1 MPVSPGRHTTR
12 QVSRALGSTVA
23 SAFRTS
29 IAYDGLASKWND
41 SEDTHI
47 VIKRPRDANQLGK
60 LMVDIATGQV
70 DDGPREPTGRAVGG
84 HARARSMSADRR
96 REIATKANTARWRD
110 KDNPESA
117 SPQPDLDIRPDQPI
131 RVAFERI
138 FKEAET
144 AAEKGRW
151 FEHLFMAM
159 ARDVPDFQV
168 ADIWP
173 WREWPDRSRLTELDG
188 RDIGI
193 DLVAKLDGG
202 ALVAIQCKCYDHDHR
217 VSKPNVDSFISASDG
232 DVFDLRWI
240 VSTCP
245 WNVNAENAIR
255 NKNPEVRRIDFLDFL
270 DRTIREL
277 GRPAIRREP
286 KPLQAKAIE
295 AVVDGLADQGNDRGK
310 LVMACG
316 TGKTF
321 TSLRVSERL
330 VPDDGRIIFTAPSIS
345 LVSQAR
351 REWLTHT
358 DRPMSAL
365 VVCSDK
371 TAGGKGECHEAG
383 PDDLV
388 CPVLSDPAAVASHL
402 AGDVGVKAV
411 FCTYQS
417 LDVVLDAQRK
427 HSAACFDLAVADE
440 AHRTTG
446 VDVADRKVSFQHF
459 HHRLDAAKRIYM
471 TATERIYKQRSKD
484 LSKGKGLDVVDMS
497 DVDIYGPLL
506 HKLKFKD
513 AVAAG
518 ELSDYRVIVLGVHE
532 SHLTPGIR
540 ASLEQADPKAKIGEA
555 DLTRLYGTALA
566 MNGYV
571 RGGSIEVP
579 PRLPRTLAFAS
590 RINRSKWFA
599 DTLSNN
605 STLKGQITRRLRG
618 LERAMDVKAEHLD
631 ADSSAIVRSEKLRW
645 LNDATRSNE
654 SRMISN
660 VGLFTEGVDVPALDA
675 VSFLD
680 PRKSQVDIVQSVG
693 RVMRKAEGKKFGYI
707 VVPVPLEE
715 GEDVADKLSKRG
727 DDYRAVGQVLRA
739 LQSHDERLAET
750 PGSFVS
756 AHQTSPPPRDQR
768 GTDESEGGE
777 RRQLELELK
786 PVDAASIYT
795 HVAAASGLGSP
806 GQMTAMTIADAVK
819 LAASIFMADG
829 VVLETAKD
837 VLELP
842 AASDK
847 EAATVA
853 ALLLC
858 NACLLHKRLKSE
870 TKDMAMLAGLDGV
883 ARAKDPVE
891 RLSAAWESILD
902 KDYEPV
908 FRPALALLTQLPRD
922 DEAKKAVRV
931 LAERAESLADSL
943 TELGY
948 DHAGPLYHGIL
959 DSAESDGAFYT
970 NNVAA
975 LMLARLALPAGM
987 VDWSDYR
994 TATSLRVLDPACG
1007 TGTLLMAA
1015 LKTIKDRMGRL
1026 KVMTPVQ
1033 LRKSHKKLV
1042 EKSIRGLDINYH
1054 ATQLA
1059 ASNLTLGAPTVD
1071 YEGIHVH
1078 TMRHGPQPDGTA
1090 ELGSLELLPSA
1101 IRGDQVNLVEHEKQT
1116 VESTSNTPQN
1126 KYPDVQ
1132 DVDVVLMNPPFTE
1145 NTKSSTKFGRIGQL
1159 AMRARED
1166 EILAVLRRED
1176 PDAADAITRKT
1187 LSTFFTPLA
1196 DCLLK
1201 PDQGVLA
1208 KVIPFAACVA
1218 LTGEDERRFLADRF
1232 EVSIVVTSHAKQLNF
1247 SGNTRIH
1254 ECLLVCRRKPKHKRK
1269 KTLFVALSRMPANA
1283 EQAIEVADA
1292 IASGKLPSKW
1302 GGSFCWPSDRVQAG
1316 DWSACQWLDGTLAE
1330 AAHAISELPTMRPLG
1345 ELAHVGPAHV
1355 RSDVRNPLDDLSRG
1369 PYRVLWTHKTGER
1382 TTMGATHEYSVA
1394 AKTGRIRQADMA
1406 WQKASRIL
1414 LANKI
1419 NTNSSRV
1426 AAVFLDAP
1434 AMGSVW
1440 TPITPHGRS
1449 SLAVQR
1455 AWCAWFNSTP
1465 GLLGFLHR
1473 RGRKLT
1479 YSDFMPNKLQ
1489 SMPCPDP
1496 SKTHLNELG
1505 KIFSSL
1511 RKRQL
1516 LPWPDMDKCLA
1527 RAALDNAVATTAGL
1541 DRDQIADWRAR
1552 LATEPSVARS

>member
-1 MPVSPGRHTTR
+1 
-12 QVSRALGSTVA
+12 
-23 SAFRTS
+23 
-29 IAYDGLASKWND
+29 
-41 SEDTHI
+41 
-47 VIKRPRDANQLGK
+47 
-60 LMVDIATGQV
+60 
-70 DDGPREPTGRAVGG
+70 
-84 HARARSMSADRR
+84 MSAEKRR
-96 REIATKANTARWRD
+96 KSRPSRTRRVGVA
-110 KDNPESA
+110 KDDAPA
-117 SPQPDLDIRPDQPI
+117 SDSSQSDLDVRPDQPI
-131 RVAFERI
+131 RVTFERI
-138 FKEAET
+138 FEEAAT
-144 AAEKGRW
+144 PAEKGRW
-151 FEHLFMAM
+151 FEHLCMAV

-173 WREWPDRSRLTELDG
+173 WREWPDRARLTGLDG

-193 DLVAKLDGG
+193 DLVAKLDSG
-202 ALVAIQCKCYDHDHR
+202 ALVAVQCKCYDRGHR
-217 VSKPNVDSFISASDG
+217 VSKPDVDSFISASDISVG
-232 DVFDLRWI
+232 GGGVFALRWV

-245 WNVNAENAIR
+245 WNSNAENAIR

-270 DRTIREL
+270 DWTIREL
-277 GRPAIRREP
+277 GRPAVRREP
-286 KPLQAKAIE
+286 KPLQQKAIE
-295 AVVDGLADQGNDRGK
+295 AVVDGLVDQGNDRGK

-321 TSLRVSERL
+321 TSLRVAEQL
-330 VPDDGRIIFTAPSIS
+330 VPDDGRIVFAAPTIS

-358 DRPMSAL
+358 ARPMLAL
-365 VVCSDK
+365 VVCSDR
-371 TAGGKGECHEAG
+371 TAGGKGERHEAG

-388 CPVLSDPAAVASHL
+388 CPVLSDPAEVASHL
-402 AGDVGVKAV
+402 SHDSGLKAI
-411 FCTYQS
+411 FCTYHS
-417 LDVVLDAQRK
+417 LDVVLRAQSD
-427 HSAACFDLAVADE
+427 HSAPSFDLAIADE

-446 VDVADRKVSFQHF
+446 VDMADRKVNFQHF
-459 HHRLDAAKRIYM
+459 HHRLDASKRIYM

-484 LSKGKGLDVVDMS
+484 TAKGKGLDVVDML
-497 DVDIYGPLL
+497 DDAYGPLL

-540 ASLEQADPKAKIGEA
+540 ASLEHADPRAKIGEA

-571 RGGSIEVP
+571 RGGPIEVP

-599 DTLSNN
+599 DTLSSN

-618 LERAMDVKAEHLD
+618 SERAMDVKAEHLD

-756 AHQTSPPPRDQR
+756 AHQTSPPSSGRG
-768 GTDESEGGE
+768 GTDEFEGGE

-806 GQMTAMTIADAVK
+806 GQMTATTIADAVK
-819 LAASIFMADG
+819 LAASIFAADG
-829 VVLETAKD
+829 TILESAKD

-847 EAATVA
+847 EASTVA

-870 TKDMAMLAGLDGV
+870 AQDMAMLAGLDGV
-883 ARAKDPVE
+883 ARAKDPLE
-891 RLSAAWESILD
+891 RLSAAWKAILD

-908 FRPALALLTQLPRD
+908 FRPALALLTRLPRD
-922 DEAKKAVRV
+922 DAAKKAVRV

-943 TELGY
+943 NELGY

-959 DSAESDGAFYT
+959 GSAESDGAFYT

-975 LMLARLALPAGM
+975 LMLARLALPADM

-1015 LKTIKDRMGRL
+1015 LKTIKDRMGAA
-1026 KVMTPVQ
+1026 KVMTPAKV
-1033 LRKSHKKLV
+1033 RRAHKKLV

-1078 TMRHGPQPDGTA
+1078 TMRHGPKPNEIA
-1090 ELGSLELLPSA
+1090 KLGSLELLPSA
-1101 IRGDQVNLVEHEKQT
+1101 IRGDQINLLEHEKQT
-1116 VESTSNTPQN
+1116 VEQTSNTRRN
-1126 KYPDVQ
+1126 KLPDVEN
-1132 DVDVVLMNPPFTE
+1132 VDVVLMNPPFTE
-1145 NTKSSTKFGRIGQL
+1145 NTKSSAKFGRDGQL

-1166 EILAVLRRED
+1166 KVLDAIRKED

-1187 LSTFFTPLA
+1187 LRTFFTPLA

-1201 PDQGVLA
+1201 SDHGTLA

-1218 LTGEDERRFLADRF
+1218 STGDNERRFLADRF

-1247 SGNTRIH
+1247 SGNTSIH
-1254 ECLLVCRRKPKHKRK
+1254 ECLLVCRRRPKRDRG
-1269 KTLFVALSRMPANA
+1269 KTLFVALSRMPSNA

-1292 IASGKLPSKW
+1292 IASGKLPPKW
-1302 GGSFCWPSDRVQAG
+1302 GGSFHWPLNRVEAG
-1316 DWSACQWLDGTLAE
+1316 DWSACQWLDGSLAE
-1330 AAHAISELPTMRPLG
+1330 AAHGISKLPTMRPLG

-1355 RSDVRNPLDDLSRG
+1355 RSDVRNPLDDPSNG

-1382 TTMGATHEYSVA
+1382 TTMSATHEHSVA
-1394 AKTGRIRQADMA
+1394 AKAGRSRQADMA
-1406 WQKASRIL
+1406 WQNASRVL

-1419 NTNSSRV
+1419 RTNLSHVS
-1426 AAVFLDAP
+1426 AVFLDGP
-1434 AMGSVW
+1434 AVGSAW
-1440 TPITPHGRS
+1440 TPVTPHGEATLS
-1449 SLAVQR
+1449 TQR

-1473 RGRKLT
+1473 RGRTLT
-1479 YSDFMPNKLQ
+1479 YTDFMPNKLQ

-1496 SKTHLNELG
+1496 SKTDLKKLG
-1505 KIFSSL
+1505 KIFTSL
-1511 RKRQL
+1511 RKQQL
-1516 LPWPDMDKCLA
+1516 LPWPDMDKCA
-1527 RAALDNAVATTAGL
+1527 VRAALDAAVAEAVGV
-1541 DRDQIADWRAR
+1541 DHHQVADWRDR
-1552 LATEPSVARS
+1552 LASEPSIRAHR

>member
-1 MPVSPGRHTTR
+1 MPKG
-12 QVSRALGSTVA
+12 
-23 SAFRTS
+23 
-29 IAYDGLASKWND
+29 
-41 SEDTHI
+41 
-47 VIKRPRDANQLGK
+47 
-60 LMVDIATGQV
+60 TGTENR
-70 DDGPREPTGRAVGG
+70 REV
-84 HARARSMSADRR
+84 ADR
-96 REIATKANTARWRD
+96 ANVARWRGEID
-110 KDNPESA
+110 LPSVLW
-117 SPQPDLDIRPDQPI
+117 QPDLDVRLDQPI
-131 RVAFERI
+131 RVPFERI
-138 FKEAET
+138 FEEAT
-144 AAEKGRW
+144 NAAEKGRW
-151 FEHLFMAM
+151 FEHLFMAV

-168 ADIWP
+168 AEIWP
-173 WREWPDRSRLTELDG
+173 WREWPDRSHLTGLDG

-193 DLVAKLDGG
+193 DLVAKLEGG
-202 ALVAIQCKCYDHDHR
+202 ALVAVQCKCYDHGHR
-217 VSKPNVDSFISASDG
+217 VSKPDVDSFISASDIKLDEG
-232 DVFDLRWI
+232 NVFDLRWV
-240 VSTCP
+240 VSTCA
-245 WNVNAENAIR
+245 WNANAENAIR

-277 GRPAIRREP
+277 GRPAVNRQP
-286 KPLQAKAIE
+286 KPLQETAIE
-295 AVVDGLADQGNDRGK
+295 AVIDGLADQGNDRGK

-321 TSLRVSERL
+321 TSLRVAERL
-330 VPDDGRIIFTAPSIS
+330 VPDDGTVILAAPTIS

-358 DRPMSAL
+358 VRPMSAL
-365 VVCSDK
+365 VVCSDQ
-371 TAGGKGECHEAG
+371 TAGGRGERHEAG

-388 CPVLSDPAAVASHL
+388 CPVLSNPSEVATHL
-402 AGDVGVKAV
+402 AGDSSVKAV
-411 FCTYQS
+411 FCTYHS
-417 LDVVLDAQRK
+417 LRVVVDAQRDQD
-427 HSAACFDLAVADE
+427 APRFDLAIADE

-446 VDVADRKVSFQHF
+446 VDVADRKVNFQDF
-459 HHRLDAAKRIYM
+459 HHRLGAAKRLYM
-471 TATERIYKQRSKD
+471 TATERIYKEDSKNRA
-484 LSKGKGLDVVDMS
+484 KEKGLEVVDMS
-497 DVDIYGPLL
+497 DIDTYGPLL

-540 ASLEQADPKAKIGEA
+540 ASLEHADPKAKIGEA

-571 RGGSIEVP
+571 RGGPIEVP

-590 RINRSKWFA
+590 RIDRSRWFA
-599 DTLSNN
+599 ETLSDN

-618 LERAMDVKAEHLD
+618 SARAMDIKAEHLD
-631 ADSSAIVRSEKLRW
+631 ADSSASERSEKLRW

-660 VGLFTEGVDVPALDA
+660 VRLFTEGVDVPALDA

-680 PRKSQVDIVQSVG
+680 PRKNQVDIVQSVG

-707 VVPVPLEE
+707 VVPVPLDE
-715 GEDVADKLSKRG
+715 GEDVAAKLSKRG

-739 LQSHDERLAET
+739 LQSHDERLAES
-750 PGSFVS
+750 PGSFVT
-756 AHQTSPPPRDQR
+756 AQQTDPPVPPPDHEPEQI
-768 GTDESEGGE
+768 D
-777 RRQLELELK
+777 LELK

-795 HVAAASGLGSP
+795 HVAAASGLGNP
-806 GQMTAMTIADAVK
+806 GQMTAVTIADAVK

-829 VVLETAKD
+829 TILDSAKE

-842 AASDK
+842 AATDK

-870 TKDMAMLAGLDGV
+870 AKDMAMLAGLDGV

-891 RLSAAWESILD
+891 RLSAAWEAILD

-908 FRPALALLTQLPRD
+908 FRPALALLTRLPRD

-931 LAERAESLADSL
+931 LAERAETLADSL
-943 TELGY
+943 NELGY

-959 DSAESDGAFYT
+959 GSAESDGAFYT

-975 LMLARLALPAGM
+975 LMLARLALPADM

-994 TATSLRVLDPACG
+994 SATSLRVLDPACG

-1015 LKTIKDRMGRL
+1015 LKTIKDRMGAA
-1026 KVMTPVQ
+1026 KAMTPAQ
-1033 LRKSHKKLV
+1033 LRRSHKKLV

-1071 YEGIHVH
+1071 YDGIHVH

-1101 IRGDQVNLVEHEKQT
+1101 IRGDQINLLEHEKQT
-1116 VESTSNTPQN
+1116 VELASSTRRD
-1126 KYPDVQ
+1126 KLPDV
-1132 DVDVVLMNPPFTE
+1132 DNVDVVLMNPPFTE
-1145 NTKSSTKFGRIGQL
+1145 NTKSSAKFGRAGQL
-1159 AMRARED
+1159 AMRTRED
-1166 EILAVLRRED
+1166 EVLAAIRRED

-1187 LSTFFTPLA
+1187 LRTFFTPLA

-1201 PDQGVLA
+1201 SDQGVLA
-1208 KVIPFAACVA
+1208 IVVPFAACVA
-1218 LTGEDERRFLADRF
+1218 QTGDNERRFLADRF
-1232 EVSIVVTSHAKQLNF
+1232 DVSVVVTSHAKQLNF
-1247 SGNTRIH
+1247 SGNTSIH
-1254 ECLLVCRRKPKHKRK
+1254 ECLLVCRRRPKRDRG
-1269 KTLFVALSRMPANA
+1269 KTLFVALSQMPSNA

-1292 IASGKLPSKW
+1292 IASGEVLSKW
-1302 GGSFCWPSDRVQAG
+1302 GGSFHWPLDRVEAG

-1330 AAHAISELPTMRPLG
+1330 AAHAMSGLPTMRPLG

-1355 RSDVRNPLDDLSRG
+1355 RSDVRNPIDDPSSG
-1369 PYRVLWTHKTGER
+1369 PYRVLWTHKTSER
-1382 TTMGATHEYSVA
+1382 RTMSTTTEYSVA
-1394 AKTGRIRQADMA
+1394 PKAERTRQAELA
-1406 WQKASRIL
+1406 WQKASRL
-1414 LANKI
+1414 LVANKI
-1419 NTNSSRV
+1419 RTNLSHVS
-1426 AAVFLDAP
+1426 AVFLNELAV
-1434 AMGSVW
+1434 GSAW
-1440 TPITPHGRS
+1440 TPVTPRPATLS
-1449 SLAVQR
+1449 VQR

-1473 RGRKLT
+1473 RGRTLT

-1489 SMPCPDP
+1489 SMPAPDP
-1496 SKTHLNELG
+1496 SKTDLKELD
-1505 KIFSSL
+1505 KAFSAL
-1511 RKRQL
+1511 GKRQL
-1516 LPWPDMDKCLA
+1516 LPWSNMDKCA
-1527 RAALDNAVATTAGL
+1527 MRPALDDIAAEAVGL
-1541 DRDQIADWRAR
+1541 DKNQVADWRSR
-1552 LATEPSVARS
+1552 LALEPSIKGT